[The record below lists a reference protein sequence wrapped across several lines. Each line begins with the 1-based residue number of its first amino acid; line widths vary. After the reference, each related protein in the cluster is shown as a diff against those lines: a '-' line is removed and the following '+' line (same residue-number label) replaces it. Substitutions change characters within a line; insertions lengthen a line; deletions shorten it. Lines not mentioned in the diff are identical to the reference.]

1 MTVQGWCPNHKSGG
15 TERIATSGKTTRS
28 AQLRDDEA
36 NPDDQNPE
44 AFLLS
49 GRRSASSQVRRSN
62 TRLPRRA
69 ASSFLDH
76 FATIKNFLSASVVLV
91 ASSSWA
97 RRAAA
102 MGPVKTSGIQGI

>member
-28 AQLRDDEA
+28 AQLRDNEA

-76 FATIKNFLSASVVLV
+76 FATIKNFLSTGGRPKLPS
-91 ASSSWA
+91 A
-97 RRAAA
+97 RRSPRQGALAGRA
-102 MGPVKTSGIQGI
+102 KT